1 MDAERSR
8 ECALRSASQRMRMR
22 RSIRSSTRSMASDRL
37 RQFLLLGQRYPL
49 KVNINKTNSKRNK
62 TRPDGIFWTAG
73 AAKGGGEKKSKREKL
88 RA

>member
-1 MDAERSR
+1 MDAARSR
-8 ECALRSASQRMRMR
+8 ECALCSASQRMRMR
-22 RSIRSSTRSMASDRL
+22 RSIRSSTRSNASDRL

-62 TRPDGIFWTAG
+62 TRSDGICWTVG
-73 AAKGGGEKKSKREKL
+73 AAKGGGGKKARERKL

>member
-1 MDAERSR
+1 MQQGVGNAPCVLQASA
-8 ECALRSASQRMRMR
+8 CACGVPYVAQRAPL
-22 RSIRSSTRSMASDRL
+22 ASDRL

-62 TRPDGIFWTAG
+62 TRPDGICWTVG
-73 AAKGGGEKKSKREKL
+73 AAKGGGGKKAREEKL